1 MFHWT
6 RTNVRNSINI
16 FFHTTISNFCLHVLD
31 GEPALPVSVKTG
43 QSVATQTPGVAA
55 SESESEVQPE
65 LEAEAGSEPEAEAEL
80 QAETESELEAE
91 AEVEAETES
100 ELEAEAEVE
109 SEPKLEAVE
118 TGDESTPPG
127 QGW

>member
-91 AEVEAETES
+91 AEVE
-100 ELEAEAEVE
+100 